1 MCYVRKDFR
10 NMFENFPIYVTS
22 KQLHIL
28 DIDISITKK
37 KISTKKIKEKKE
49 IEHLFFQFL
58 LQRMFYKW

>member
-28 DIDISITKK
+28 DIDISITKR

>member
-58 LQRMFYKW
+58 LQRMFYK

>member
-28 DIDISITKK
+28 DIDISITKR

-58 LQRMFYKW
+58 LQRMFYK